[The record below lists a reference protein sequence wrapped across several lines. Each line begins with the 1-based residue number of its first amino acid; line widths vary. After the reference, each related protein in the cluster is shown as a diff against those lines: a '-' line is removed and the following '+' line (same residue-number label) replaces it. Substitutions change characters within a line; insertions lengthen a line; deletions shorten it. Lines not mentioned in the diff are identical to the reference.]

1 VSEKHELLAKAHGLE
16 AEAAKAGGETHSGLE
31 LRRQSA
37 ELRIRAL
44 GEKSYPV
51 LICTECAR
59 VTGWTSATGR
69 CDSCLRRAQLQ
80 AAYADP
86 HGGFVVLDDGRPPR
100 HEHQHHG
107 PGTLALLL
115 GGHAARERAVIDA
128 WLERVD
134 PDTTGPID
142 PEDGFELEVAHRD
155 QVVAADG
162 MGTLIRFRSASHR
175 FSGNDWIELE
185 TTRIGR
191 DGVLIPDE
199 YSAALPADQLVE
211 AWLDYKQA
219 VEEFNRSR
227 WSNEST
233 RREAARIAEEAR
245 EDAMREQR
253 DVAQLLDED

>member
-1 VSEKHELLAKAHGLE
+1 MLAKAHGLE
-16 AEAAKAGGETHSGLE
+16 AEAAKAGAGTHSGLE
-31 LRRQSA
+31 LLREAA
-37 ELRIRAL
+37 EIRVAAL
-44 GEKSYPV
+44 GEKSYPILV
-51 LICTECAR
+51 CTECAR
-59 VTGWTSATGR
+59 VTGWVSATGR
-69 CDSCLRRAQLQ
+69 CDSCLRRARLQ

-86 HGGFVVLDDGRPPR
+86 HGGFVVLDDGRPIR
-100 HEHQHHG
+100 HEHEHRHHG
-107 PGTLALLL
+107 PGALALLL

-142 PEDGFELEVAHRD
+142 PEEGFELEGARRD

-199 YSAALPADQLVE
+199 YSAGLPADQLVE

-219 VEEFNRSR
+219 VEEFNRNR
-227 WSNEST
+227 WSNESA
-233 RREAARIAEEAR
+233 RREAARLEAEAR
-245 EDAMREQR
+245 KDAMREQR
-253 DVAQLLDED
+253 DVAELLEED

>member
-1 VSEKHELLAKAHGLE
+1 MLARAHGLE
-16 AEAAKAGGETHSGLE
+16 AEAAKAGAETHSGLD
-31 LRRQSA
+31 LRREAA
-37 ELRIRAL
+37 EIRVAAL
-44 GEKSYPV
+44 GEKSYPILV
-51 LICTECAR
+51 CTECAH
-59 VTGWTSATGR
+59 VTGWVSATGK
-69 CDSCLRRAQLQ
+69 CDSCLRSAQLQ

-86 HGGFVVLDDGRPPR
+86 HGGFVVLDDGRPIR
-100 HEHQHHG
+100 HEHEHRHHG
-107 PGTLALLL
+107 SGTLSLLL
-115 GGHAARERAVIDA
+115 GGHAARERAAIDV

-142 PEDGFELEVAHRD
+142 PEEGFELEAAHRD
-155 QVVAADG
+155 QVVAVDG
-162 MGTLIRFRSASHR
+162 TGTLIRFRSAAHR

-227 WSNEST
+227 WSNESA
-233 RREAARIAEEAR
+233 RREAARIEEEAR

>member
-1 VSEKHELLAKAHGLE
+1 
-16 AEAAKAGGETHSGLE
+16 
-31 LRRQSA
+31 
-37 ELRIRAL
+37 
-44 GEKSYPV
+44 
-51 LICTECAR
+51 
-59 VTGWTSATGR
+59 
-69 CDSCLRRAQLQ
+69 
-80 AAYADP
+80 
-86 HGGFVVLDDGRPPR
+86 
-100 HEHQHHG
+100 
-107 PGTLALLL
+107 
-115 GGHAARERAVIDA
+115 VIDA

-142 PEDGFELEVAHRD
+142 PEEGFELEVAHRD

-199 YSAALPADQLVE
+199 YSAGLPADQLVD

-219 VEEFNRSR
+219 VEEFNRDR
-227 WSNEST
+227 WSKESA
-233 RREAARIAEEAR
+233 RREADRFEAEAR

-253 DVAQLLDED
+253 DVAEILEED